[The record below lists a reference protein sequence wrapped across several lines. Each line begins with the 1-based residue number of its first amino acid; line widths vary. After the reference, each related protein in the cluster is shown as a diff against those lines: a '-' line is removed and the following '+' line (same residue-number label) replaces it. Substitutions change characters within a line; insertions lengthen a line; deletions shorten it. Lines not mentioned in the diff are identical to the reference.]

1 MYIYMCVYVMN
12 FNRNIGRLE
21 KKKDLVS
28 FNNNL

>member
-1 MYIYMCVYVMN
+1 MYIYMCVMN